1 MDAPPLAPPTT
12 PGPIPDRR
20 AGRLPV
26 AAKTVAWLDAVFG
39 GFVVFLMF
47 REPDLVDA
55 YALAFA
61 NFLPLGIG
69 VLLRSNIARLLARI
83 AHALTGG
90 LLAA

>member
-1 MDAPPLAPPTT
+1 
-12 PGPIPDRR
+12 
-20 AGRLPV
+20 V

-61 NFLPLGIG
+61 NFLPLAIG